1 MGIQV
6 QWDAQDPDILVFD
19 LRSQW
24 TWDEFHATVQDLLV
38 MINSAA
44 PPIYI
49 MTLSAAGFP
58 HSPSILS
65 EFQKVSRL
73 LPPSIALVVVVTDN
87 FLVETV
93 NEIFF
98 RVSPL
103 GRRIGRL
110 AKTIDAARAI
120 IADHRTQRDAA
131 S

>member
-24 TWDEFHATVQDLLV
+24 TWDEFHATVQDLLA

-58 HSPSILS
+58 
-65 EFQKVSRL
+65 QKVSRL
-73 LPPSIALVVVVTDN
+73 VPPSIALVVVVTDN

-120 IADHRTQRDAA
+120 IADHRIQRDAA